1 MGGAWGSLEQPWGS
15 LGGPWGGSVGPC
27 WRSGRSMGSPMG
39 YIETFQAASEI
50 IEKPLVFVVFPA
62 TVAPLG
68 DTWAS
73 LEALWE

>member
-1 MGGAWGSLEQPWGS
+1 
-15 LGGPWGGSVGPC
+15 
-27 WRSGRSMGSPMG
+27 MGSPMG

-50 IEKPLVFVVFPA
+50 IEEPLVFVVFPA

-68 DTWAS
+68 DTWAYLVYPSES